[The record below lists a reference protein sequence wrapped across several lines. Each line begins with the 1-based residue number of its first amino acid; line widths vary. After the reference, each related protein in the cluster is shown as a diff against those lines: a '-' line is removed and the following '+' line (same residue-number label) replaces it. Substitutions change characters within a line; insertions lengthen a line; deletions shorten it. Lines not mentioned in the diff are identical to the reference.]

1 MDWDSSREYDSR
13 TFSEDYNLHGA
24 SGRSIDHPSVT
35 QDDNHFIHALS
46 RHRGGGGEDSE
57 DLDDDE
63 GSIENADLDLIAD
76 IVDGKPPRRNSYQ
89 RRGLALR
96 AATHQTD
103 ENSVSSLMRYVLEGS
118 QDPLDFQ
125 ESPAFDPTR
134 RHSGPHHQNDQQVP
148 LGEEANEDHA
158 RDWSGSTPK
167 RQTRIA
173 TDNIKIPKASPFA
186 KRSLLPTRQ
195 TVENT
200 LRPVRY
206 FKGVSID
213 DGFKPTPQLPA
224 SSMPMR
230 RTSGSGAGQGTPPV
244 TFAITTTTSSTRN
257 QREDSTP
264 LQQPKPIFRSAMKP
278 PSGSLGANNQA
289 ARKPVRHIQLPTDL
303 SEDNDDEEES
313 DRDDNGK
320 RSVSSLQSPP
330 IFVNK
335 SQNPIE
341 SATESDESE
350 AEVPSPTKTA
360 SPTTTAGENPV
371 AAIVPIPVPVSVPG
385 PTRFTRISKANVS
398 PGKKPI
404 TTIPTPQD
412 APQDDEGNEARRYI
426 KCFMPTLK
434 KPHRSIK
441 EMKVLLRR
449 LGLMPLTTT
458 LDTSLGDLDATAVKK
473 GGLCEMMGL
482 VQKLGAMCEK
492 QKEVIHQ
499 MTDQIIAGETQS
511 QPPQVVADPEA
522 EEKVKELSK
531 QLADVQNELEE
542 SNKAKWE
549 LELEVDYLRQTAEE
563 EHNSSLESSMSA
575 KVNLVD
581 ASSQVS
587 GSWAIADAASEAKN
601 SVKEDYKQNKS
612 GPQLQPTSAAWR
624 QHIKMIEKELEA
636 LKTALDR
643 SSPTAVMKD
652 KSESLQQMEDL
663 EDQLYDALLENR
675 RLQVKNKNLAREL
688 LNTNIDHV
696 EDHHHKPQS
705 TQHEITMV
713 KDVMLRLGVGQPQQ
727 VMSALDQIE
736 QILKDVPRQR
746 RFIAKAE
753 KIIWESEIQ
762 EGTVRVQYHSQSNE
776 DDWKKAK
783 KGQEL
788 GVGGGGGGDLR
799 IRPGRTCSQ
808 GYEATLQ
815 RLKEWSELLDVLN
828 HVEFADDFDDNA
840 TVLA

>member
-1 MDWDSSREYDSR
+1 
-13 TFSEDYNLHGA
+13 
-24 SGRSIDHPSVT
+24 
-35 QDDNHFIHALS
+35 
-46 RHRGGGGEDSE
+46 
-57 DLDDDE
+57 
-63 GSIENADLDLIAD
+63 
-76 IVDGKPPRRNSYQ
+76 
-89 RRGLALR
+89 
-96 AATHQTD
+96 
-103 ENSVSSLMRYVLEGS
+103 
-118 QDPLDFQ
+118 
-125 ESPAFDPTR
+125 
-134 RHSGPHHQNDQQVP
+134 
-148 LGEEANEDHA
+148 
-158 RDWSGSTPK
+158 
-167 RQTRIA
+167 
-173 TDNIKIPKASPFA
+173 
-186 KRSLLPTRQ
+186 
-195 TVENT
+195 
-200 LRPVRY
+200 
-206 FKGVSID
+206 
-213 DGFKPTPQLPA
+213 
-224 SSMPMR
+224 MPMR

-244 TFAITTTTSSTRN
+244 TFATTTTTSSTRN
-257 QREDSTP
+257 QREHSTP

-303 SEDNDDEEES
+303 SDDNDDEEES

-320 RSVSSLQSPP
+320 RSGSSLQSPP

-335 SQNPIE
+335 SQDPIE

-350 AEVPSPTKTA
+350 AEVASPTK
-360 SPTTTAGENPV
+360 TAGENPV

-412 APQDDEGNEARRYI
+412 APQDDEGNEEVQ
-426 KCFMPTLK
+426 
-434 KPHRSIK
+434 RSIK
-441 EMKVLLRR
+441 EMKALLRR

-473 GGLCEMMGL
+473 GGLCEMVGL

-511 QPPQVVADPEA
+511 QPPQVVTDPEA
-522 EEKVKELSK
+522 EEKAKELSK
-531 QLADVQNELEE
+531 QLADVWNELEE

-549 LELEVDYLRQTAEE
+549 LELEVDYLRQTTEK

-601 SVKEDYKQNKS
+601 SVKEDNKQNKS

-688 LNTNIDHV
+688 LNTNVDHV

-762 EGTVRVQYHSQSNE
+762 EGTVRVQHHSQSNE